1 MAIGYPSNVL
11 VVSDYEKYSFKERIP
26 YRIDFVLSLGDNSMQ
41 VLKDVYQKYRK
52 PIFAIRGNHD
62 GKTPFPDGIIDVH
75 LQVDNYRNWSIGGF
89 GGTLFNK
96 DRGHNM
102 WTDADAE
109 YLLDQM
115 PYCDIFICHSPVA
128 RATDKPES
136 YAHQGSEAIRKYIRE
151 KEPKFVYHGHVH
163 KKLGT
168 MIGNTAVVSVY
179 GYKVVHLHWVAS
191 VGDPRNPRRPFSQ
204 VEGRVRTPGV
214 LSQHLRLLT
223 K

>member
-1 MAIGYPSNVL
+1 MPVGYPSNVL
-11 VVSDYEKYSFKERIP
+11 VVSDYENDRFEEQIRL
-26 YRIDFVLSLGDNSMQ
+26 RVDFTLSLGDNPVSA
-41 VLKDVYQKYRK
+41 LKDIYERYRK
-52 PIFAIRGNHD
+52 PIFAIRGERD
-62 GKTPFPDGIIDVH
+62 GKTPFPKGVINVH
-75 LQVDNYRNWSIGGF
+75 LQVEEYRNWTIGGF
-89 GGTLFNK
+89 GGTLWHK
-96 DRGHNM
+96 DRGPNT
-102 WTDADAE
+102 WSDAE
-109 YLLDQM
+109 AEDMLAAM
-115 PYCDIFICHSPVA
+115 PCCDIFICHSPVA
-128 RATDKPES
+128 RATNKPES
-136 YAHQGSEAIRKYIRE
+136 YAHQGSKAIRKYIRE

-191 VGDPRNPRRPFSQ
+191 VGDPRNPRRPFLQ